1 MLMTV
6 LEDQSLPCFQ
16 AMSRHNFEQVHSPPV
31 PPTIW
36 TPMSSWVQWKPYYI
50 PIHRDGNHWG
60 LLVFNVNKRC
70 VEYDDGFHYSV
81 CLSIQ
86 ELADK
91 TLAHLY
97 EITTLQH
104 FRPWTWSKVQRFTV
118 PMPDQPNGSGSCG
131 VCVIYCVRDLSQ
143 GIQEKITWTY
153 KESPK
158 LRAQLMTEL
167 LKG

>member
-1 MLMTV
+1 MTV
-6 LEDQSLPCFQ
+6 LEDQSLPCDVSTQFRTT
-16 AMSRHNFEQVHSPPV
+16 AVHNLNANVELSTVE
-31 PPTIW
+31 TIFN
-36 TPMSSWVQWKPYYI
+36 

-70 VEYDDGFHYSV
+70 VECDDGFHYPV

-118 PMPDQPNGSGSCG
+118 PMPDQPNGSGCCG
-131 VCVIYCVRDLSQ
+131 VGAIYYVRDLSQ
-143 GIQEKITWTY
+143 GIQEKITWSY

-167 LKG
+167 LKV